1 LRKRLIPIYSVLVV
15 AIVLLAILV
24 PSCGG
29 GRTFGLTMAVSPLGS
44 GTAVDL
50 TGGSPYTSGTLVSIQ
65 ATPLGSYQFVKW
77 TAPAGTFANAT
88 AAATTFTM
96 PAQNVTV
103 TAHFVGPLDH
113 FKSYNVAD
121 ASPIGRNVSLKDQ
134 FVNIQATVRQA
145 MLFANPTTKV
155 HMPPAMDISN
165 PDHHLTFYWL
175 NHTEYGRQ
183 WNVEVKNQFGTQL
196 LTVGGPVALAVPT
209 QKLVPGNHTQP
220 VGLDHFLVYAVVN
233 QVTVGVPVGLKDE
246 FGDDPEVAVG
256 EAIFFANPVEK
267 TVPGAAITPIMH
279 PDEHLVFYKV
289 TGSTAQP
296 PTMVQAVN
304 QFNAQAQNLYLSSPA
319 SLLGVPSEK
328 LEWGE
333 QLDHFTVYQVT
344 QEPTPALEEV
354 RLKDQFID
362 ITVNVTWPYYF
373 CNPASKMFLTDV
385 FPPIMHPDYHFTWY
399 AIEPEGQ
406 QSWSVQVQNQF
417 GSQLLQVTGP
427 SYLLVPAQKQV
438 PGDHGLPVGLDHFLL
453 YAVQP
458 GPYEPTGVWVK
469 DQFSSPTGDS
479 VTVGPPLWFG
489 VPVEKTHDTNV
500 IQIKNPLTHLVFYGL
515 GGAEVSYPKV
525 QAADQF
531 HTQNLTLG
539 LPVYMLGVPSLK
551 LEFHPLPP

>member
-1 LRKRLIPIYSVLVV
+1 MKKRLVPVYSVLAV

-29 GRTFGLTMAVSPLGS
+29 GRTFGLTMAVNPLGS
-44 GTAVDL
+44 GTATDL
-50 TGGSPYTSGTLVSIQ
+50 TGGSPYTSGTVVSIQ
-65 ATPLGSYQFVKW
+65 ATPLGGYQFVKW

-121 ASPIGRNVSLKDQ
+121 ASPVGKNVSLKDQ

-155 HMPPAMDISN
+155 HMPPAMNISN

-196 LTVGGPVALAVPT
+196 LTVGGPIALAVPT

-267 TVPGAAITPIMH
+267 TVPGAAVTPIMH

-333 QLDHFTVYQVT
+333 QLDHFLSYPVT
-344 QEPTPALEEV
+344 EEPLYV
-354 RLKDQFID
+354 GKNVSLKDQFVD
-362 ITVNVTWPYYF
+362 FQTFVTWAWDF
-373 CNPASKMFLTDV
+373 CNPAAKTFAETW
-385 FPPIMHPDYHFTWY
+385 PPIVHPDYHLTLY
-399 AIEPEGQ
+399 GINVSPNQ
-406 QSWSVQVQNQF
+406 VWSVLVENQF
-417 GSQLLQVTGP
+417 GQQLLTVRGP
-427 SYLLVPAQKQV
+427 VMLAVPTQKV
-438 PGDHGLPVGLDHFLL
+438 EPGGHQAPEGLDHFLI
-453 YAVQP
+453 YTVDP
-458 GPYEPTGVWVK
+458 GLYEPTPVWVK
-469 DQFSSPTGDS
+469 DQFCPPTGEP
-479 VTVGPPLWFG
+479 VTVLGPALLA
-489 VPVEKTHDTNV
+489 VPVQKTNGLVVTP
-500 IQIKNPLTHLVFYGL
+500 ITNPLTHLVFYEIS
-515 GGAEVSYPKV
+515 GAQYSYLEVLV
-525 QAADQF
+525 QDQF
-531 HTQNLTLG
+531 LG
-539 LPVYMLGVPSLK
+539 QELHLGIPATMLVVPSLK
-551 LEFHPLPP
+551 LEFQLLPP

>member
-1 LRKRLIPIYSVLVV
+1 LKKRFVPIYS
-15 AIVLLAILV
+15 ILAIAIILLSVLV
-24 PSCGG
+24 PSCNGG

-50 TGGSPYTSGTLVSIQ
+50 TAGSPYTSGTAVSIQ

-88 AAATTFTM
+88 AAATTFTI

-121 ASPIGRNVSLKDQ
+121 ASPVGKDVTLHDQ
-134 FVNIQATVRQA
+134 FITINATVRQA
-145 MLFANPTTKV
+145 MLFANPASKV
-155 HMPPAMDISN
+155 HMPPAMNISN

-246 FGDDPEVAVG
+246 FGDDPEVGVG

-267 TVPGAAITPIMH
+267 TVPGAAATPIMH

-296 PTMVQAVN
+296 PTTVQAVN
-304 QFNAQAQNLYLSSPA
+304 QFNTQTQNLYLSSPA

-333 QLDHFTVYQVT
+333 QLDHFTVYRVFGET
-344 QEPTPALEEV
+344 EPVGKTV
-354 RLKDQFID
+354 SLKDQFVD
-362 ITVNVTWPYYF
+362 ITTNVTDAYYF
-373 CNPASKMFLTDV
+373 CNPAAKTLTESW
-385 FPPIMHPDYHFTWY
+385 PPIVHPDYHLTVY
-399 AIEPEGQ
+399 PIDY
-406 QSWSVQVQNQF
+406 QSTQAWSVLVENQF
-417 GSQLLQVTGP
+417 GKQTLTVSGP
-427 SYLLVPAQKQV
+427 IALGVPTQKLV
-438 PGDHGLPVGLDHFLL
+438 PGDHGFPDGLDHFLL
-453 YAVQP
+453 YAV
-458 GPYEPTGVWVK
+458 GAPYEPTGVAVK
-469 DQFSSPTGDS
+469 DQFCPGGETVS
-479 VTVGPPLWFG
+479 VGMPMMFG
-489 VPVEKTHDTNV
+489 VPVQKTVGSEVTD
-500 IQIKNPLTHLVFYGL
+500 IKNPLTHLVFYGIT
-515 GGAEVSYPKV
+515 GAQCTWPWVLTN
-525 QAADQF
+525 DQF
-531 HTQNLTLG
+531 LLGQNLTLG
-539 LPVYMLGVPSLK
+539 DPAGMLGVPSLK
-551 LEFHPLPP
+551 LEFHLLPP